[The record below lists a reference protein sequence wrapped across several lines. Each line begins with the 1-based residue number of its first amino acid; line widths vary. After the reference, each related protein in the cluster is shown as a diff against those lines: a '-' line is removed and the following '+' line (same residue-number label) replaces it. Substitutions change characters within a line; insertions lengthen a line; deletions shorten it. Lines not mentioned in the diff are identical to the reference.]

1 MSSVQWYSKLSAT
14 VLESALHFLPHILVA
29 FWPPTD
35 AVWLTDWRTDKRHLN
50 LVTVVAR
57 ASWPACLF
65 KLTNQPTHSHSHVY
79 AATEV
84 EFVALI
90 AIASWS
96 SQVEW
101 QPFVKSFT
109 SLCFCFYVKFF
120 HHSFCFAHSYLLLSF
135 SLSLPRF
142 ASLFVLGFPACLF
155 FSFRLRSARKCKLIG
170 LTKCTQIVLR
180 VLCAVVCYCCF
191 HYYYYCFFLWLLC
204 NRQS

>member
-1 MSSVQWYSKLSAT
+1 MSIIHVICMSSVQWYSKLSAT

-79 AATEV
+79 ATTEA

-142 ASLFVLGFPACLF
+142 SSLL
-155 FSFRLRSARKCKLIG
+155 FSF
-170 LTKCTQIVLR
+170 
-180 VLCAVVCYCCF
+180 
-191 HYYYYCFFLWLLC
+191 
-204 NRQS
+204 